1 VSKITFECALQHSE
15 VFLSG
20 GHWRQRSGLAPS
32 WIAQEAVHVSHL
44 GQGRSGGSFML
55 SPYGMEIVESCITC
69 KLRTDRIFCDLP
81 AAALQ
86 AFENIKYAT
95 AYPEGAVLFVEG
107 QMPRGIFVLCKG
119 SVKLSINSP
128 SGRTVIVKLADPGE
142 VLGLSATISGKP
154 YEVTAETL
162 DPCQVNFVKR
172 EDFLHFLKDD
182 VEACFKV
189 AEQLSEKYH
198 NACKEAGS
206 LGLSHSA
213 AEKLAKLLLEWSAKN
228 GDGAKADPRLKL
240 RLTHEEIAQM
250 IGTSRETVTRLF
262 AELKKRQI
270 LQSKGSTMVIR
281 NTAALRE
288 IANHN

>member
-1 VSKITFECALQHSE
+1 
-15 VFLSG
+15 
-20 GHWRQRSGLAPS
+20 
-32 WIAQEAVHVSHL
+32 
-44 GQGRSGGSFML
+44 
-55 SPYGMEIVESCITC
+55 MEIVESCITC

-81 AAALQ
+81 ATALQ

-95 AYPEGAVLFVEG
+95 AYPQRAVLFVEG

-128 SGRTVIVKLADPGE
+128 SGRTVIVKLAEPGE
-142 VLGLSATISGKP
+142 VLGLSATISGKA
-154 YEVTAETL
+154 YEVTAETI
-162 DPCQVNFVKR
+162 DPCQINFVKR
-172 EDFLHFLKDD
+172 DDFLRFLKDD

-213 AEKLAKLLLEWSAKN
+213 AEKLAKLLLEWSLKN
-228 GDGAKADPRLKL
+228 GENGKSELRLKL

-250 IGTSRETVTRLF
+250 IGTSRETVTRTF
-262 AELKKRQI
+262 ADLKRKNLLI
-270 LQSKGSTMVIR
+270 VKGSTLTIKDRPGLERLVQS
-281 NTAALRE
+281 
-288 IANHN
+288 

>member
-1 VSKITFECALQHSE
+1 
-15 VFLSG
+15 
-20 GHWRQRSGLAPS
+20 
-32 WIAQEAVHVSHL
+32 
-44 GQGRSGGSFML
+44 ML
-55 SPYGMEIVESCITC
+55 SPYGMEIVESCLTC
-69 KLRTDRIFCDLP
+69 KMRTDRIFCDLSDT
-81 AAALQ
+81 ALQ

-95 AYPEGAVLFVEG
+95 AYPQGAVLFVEG
-107 QMPRGIFVLCKG
+107 QSPRGIFVLCKG

-128 SGRTVIVKLADPGE
+128 SGRTVIVKLAEPGE

-172 EDFLHFLKDD
+172 DEFLRFLKDD
-182 VEACFKV
+182 VGVCFKV

-213 AEKLAKLLLEWSAKN
+213 TEKLAKLLLEWTYKN
-228 GDGAKADPRLKL
+228 GDSPREPRLKL

-262 AELKKRQI
+262 ADMRKRQI
-270 LQSKGSTMVIR
+270 LQSKGSTLVIR

-288 IANHN
+288 LAHHN

>member
-1 VSKITFECALQHSE
+1 
-15 VFLSG
+15 
-20 GHWRQRSGLAPS
+20 
-32 WIAQEAVHVSHL
+32 
-44 GQGRSGGSFML
+44 
-55 SPYGMEIVESCITC
+55 MEIVESCITC
-69 KLRTDRIFCDLP
+69 KLRADRIFCDLP
-81 AAALQ
+81 PSALQ
-86 AFENIKYAT
+86 TFENIKYAT
-95 AYPEGAVLFVEG
+95 AYPQGAVLFVEG

-128 SGRTVIVKLADPGE
+128 SGRTMIVKLAEPGE

-154 YEVTAETL
+154 YEVTAETV
-162 DPCQVNFVKR
+162 DPCQINFVKR
-172 EDFLHFLKDD
+172 DDFLRFLKED

-198 NACKEAGS
+198 NACKEAGA

-213 AEKLAKLLLEWSAKN
+213 AEKLAKLLLEWSSKN
-228 GDGAKADPRLKL
+228 GEAAKPEPRLRI

-270 LQSKGSTMVIR
+270 VQSKGSTLVIR
-281 NTAALRE
+281 NTTALRE
-288 IANHN
+288 LATRN